1 MPILT
6 SAPLWV
12 WPLLAV
18 LILVGWRSRQERTIP
33 LAVVYLL
40 PMIGLLT
47 LPALVALPHSGAALA
62 AHGLAYAAGAAL
74 GYRLQ
79 GRWLLAKGPRHVR
92 LGGES
97 LTLVLMMTMFSA
109 KFVHGTMTAIAP
121 ATVSGW
127 SYGMAFGAV
136 TGLAAGLFA
145 GRALRT
151 ILAPRMA

>member
-1 MPILT
+1 M
-6 SAPLWV
+6 
-12 WPLLAV
+12 
-18 LILVGWRSRQERTIP
+18 
-33 LAVVYLL
+33 
-40 PMIGLLT
+40 
-47 LPALVALPHSGAALA
+47 
-62 AHGLAYAAGAAL
+62 

-109 KFVHGTMTAIAP
+109 KFVHGTMTTIAP
-121 ATVSGW
+121 AAVSGW

-136 TGLAAGLFA
+136 TGLAAGLFG

-151 ILAPRMA
+151 ILAPRVV